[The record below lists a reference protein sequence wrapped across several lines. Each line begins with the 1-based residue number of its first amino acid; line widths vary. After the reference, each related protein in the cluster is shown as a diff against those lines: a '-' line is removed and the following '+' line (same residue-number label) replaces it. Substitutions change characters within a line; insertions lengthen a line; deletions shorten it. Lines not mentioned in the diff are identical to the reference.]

1 MACCCAY
8 AVEPIASLT
17 DLRALSHDLA
27 AAGQPVTVAG
37 VVLGLDPAAPFHFF
51 MHDGRAGCFTKTR
64 RGGRPPSL
72 KPGDRVR
79 VEGLSDALGYYPSM
93 KEASVTV
100 IGHGPLP
107 EPVKPQP
114 GEMFAPSLDSE
125 WVEVPATV
133 TGFDLGDDRLTLAVE
148 VYGQPFKAEVPMTSG
163 VGKRAA
169 ELVQKHV
176 ILHGVIGTIFNLQR
190 QMTDRHFFVPSL
202 DSIRPT
208 SHGGIERPIPLVDV
222 ARLLTAGFG
231 PETPVRIIGTVTQPE
246 VQGFYLRDASGST
259 LVHTGMADRFATG
272 TRVEVEGFGV
282 VSAFRPT
289 LRATGVKRLGTA
301 DVRPLPLDPQQ
312 IDAAAL
318 HSEWVTL
325 EAGFLGLRNGPSGDI
340 LQFSAMD
347 RFFEAML
354 PKDHHPGLLL
364 PSPGDQVRISGI
376 CELTTTHALPR
387 PAWIDGFRIH
397 LPASGGMSI
406 VREAPWWNTR
416 RLLVALGITS
426 AIASSGALATFMLR
440 RQVGRQ
446 MKIISA
452 KLRAEAVSEERD
464 RMARELHD
472 TLEQQLSG
480 VALQLDGLD
489 HVFQKEP
496 GRASS
501 SLQLAMKMLR
511 HTRIEARR
519 SVWDLRSKVLE
530 EKGLATALRAMADG
544 AAANGPAISVE
555 ISGYPPRLPAAVE
568 FHLLR
573 IAQEATTNAIKHSG
587 ATDVAIQLRIAPDQ
601 ISLEIADNGCGFDTT
616 TAGSPRNHGFGMLGM
631 RERAEKIAGSLT
643 VTSSQEAGTSVTITV
658 RKTPPS
664 QITA

>member
-1 MACCCAY
+1 MTICLASAG
-8 AVEPIASLT
+8 EPIGRLAE
-17 DLRALSHDLA
+17 LRALPTEIA
-27 AAGQPVTVAG
+27 ATGRPVAVTG
-37 VVLGLDPAAPFHFF
+37 IVLGLDPAAPFHFF
-51 MHDGRAGCFTKTR
+51 MHDGSAGCFTKTR
-64 RGGRPPSL
+64 HGGRPPSL

-79 VEGLSDALGYYPSM
+79 VEGLSDALGYFPSM
-93 KEASVTV
+93 KEASVT
-100 IGHGPLP
+100 ILGHGQAP
-107 EPVKPQP
+107 EPIKPNP

-148 VYGQPFKAEVPMTSG
+148 VYGQPFKAEMPMSPG

-176 ILHGVIGTIFNLQR
+176 ILRGVLGTIFNLQR
-190 QMTDRHFFVPSL
+190 QMTDRHFFVPSM
-202 DSIRPT
+202 DSIRQT
-208 SHGGIERPIPLVDV
+208 SVGEIKRPIPLVDV

-246 VQGFYLRDASGST
+246 IQGFYIRDGSGST

-282 VSAFRPT
+282 VSPFRPT
-289 LRATGVKRLGTA
+289 LRATKVNRLGSA
-301 DVRPLPLDPQQ
+301 EVKPVPLDPTH
-312 IDAAAL
+312 IDAASL
-318 HSEWVTL
+318 QSEWVTL
-325 EAGFLGLRNGPSGDI
+325 DAGFLGQRNGPSGEI
-340 LQFSAMD
+340 LQFSAQD

-354 PKDHHPGLLL
+354 PKDHAAGL
-364 PSPGDQVRISGI
+364 PTPTPGDLVRIRGI

-397 LPASGGMSI
+397 LPASGGMTI
-406 VREAPWWNTR
+406 IRQAPWWNTK
-416 RLLVALGITS
+416 RLLGALGVTS
-426 AIASSGALATFMLR
+426 AIASLGALATFMLR

-446 MKIISA
+446 MEIISA
-452 KLRAEAVSEERD
+452 KLRAEAVSDERD

-489 HVFQKEP
+489 HVFRNEP
-496 GRASS
+496 ERASS
-501 SLQLAMKMLR
+501 SLHLARKMLR

-530 EKGLATALRAMADG
+530 EKGLAAALRAMAE
-544 AAANGPAISVE
+544 AASANGPAISVE
-555 ISGYPPRLPAAVE
+555 VSGDPPPLTAGVE

-587 ATDVAIQLRIAPDQ
+587 ASAVRILLANEDHGLT
-601 ISLEIADNGCGFDTT
+601 LEIKDNGHGFDTST
-616 TAGSPRNHGFGMLGM
+616 VRNAVTDGFGMLGM
-631 RERAEKIAGSLT
+631 RERAEKIAGRLS
-643 VTSSQEAGTSVTITV
+643 VSSSPESGTSVMISV
-658 RKTPPS
+658 RNPASAPV
-664 QITA
+664 TA

>member
-1 MACCCAY
+1 MACCCAI
-8 AVEPIASLT
+8 AAEPIGRLA
-17 DLRALSHDLA
+17 DLRALSNGFA
-27 AAGQPVTVAG
+27 AAGQPVTVTG

-51 MHDGRAGCFTKTR
+51 MHDGTAGSFTKTR
-64 RGGRPPSL
+64 PGGRPSTL
-72 KPGDRVR
+72 RPGDRVR
-79 VEGLSDALGYYPSM
+79 VEGLSDALGYYPSIR
-93 KEASVTV
+93 EATVT
-100 IGHGPLP
+100 ILGHGPPP

-148 VYGQPFKAEVPMTSG
+148 VYGQPFKAEMPMTPG

-176 ILHGVIGTIFNLQR
+176 ILRGVLGTIFNLQR
-190 QMTDRHFFVPSL
+190 QMTDRHFFVPSPE
-202 DSIRPT
+202 SIRPT
-208 SHGGIERPIPLVDV
+208 SHGEIERPIPLVEV

-246 VQGFYLRDASGST
+246 IQGFYLRDATGST
-259 LVHTGMADRFATG
+259 LIHTGMADRFASG

-282 VSAFRPT
+282 VSPFRPT
-289 LRATGVKRLGTA
+289 LRATHVKRLGTS
-301 DVRPLPLDPQQ
+301 DVQPLPLDPQR
-312 IDAAAL
+312 IDAATL
-318 HSEWVTL
+318 QSEWVTL
-325 EAGFLGLRNGPSGDI
+325 EAGFLGQRNGPSGDI
-340 LQFSAMD
+340 LQFSARD

-354 PKDHHPGLLL
+354 PKDHPPGLIL
-364 PSPGDQVRISGI
+364 PSPGDLVRISGI

-406 VREAPWWNTR
+406 LRKAPWWNTR
-416 RLLVALGITS
+416 RLLGALGVTS
-426 AIASSGALATFMLR
+426 AIASLGALATFMLR

-446 MKIISA
+446 MEIIST
-452 KLRAEAVSEERD
+452 KLRAEAVSDERD

-496 GRASS
+496 ERASS
-501 SLQLAMKMLR
+501 SLQLARKMLR

-530 EKGLATALRAMADG
+530 QEGLAAALRAMAEG
-544 AAANGPAISVE
+544 ASTKGPAITVE
-555 ISGYPPRLPAAVE
+555 VSGYPPRLPAGVE

-587 ATDVAIQLRIAPDQ
+587 SPSVAIRLTIDADLV
-601 ISLEIADNGCGFDTT
+601 SLEISDRGCGFDPALSRST
-616 TAGSPRNHGFGMLGM
+616 RHDGFGMLGM
-631 RERAEKIAGSLT
+631 RERAEKIAGRLT
-643 VTSSQEAGTSVTITV
+643 VESSRETGTTVTILV
-658 RKTPPS
+658 RNPVPS
-664 QITA
+664 PAPA